1 MMVIKTISYWFL
13 IRMLQ
18 SDHCLKGG
26 QNSLKDVKFNYSFLF
41 LYHSPMNNLSAT
53 LWSQIRTVQN
63 FPKPGIC
70 FYDLTP
76 LFMNS
81 IETLTD
87 ALIASIP
94 AEQLEAV
101 DSFIAVE
108 ARGFVLATLL
118 AQRTGKA
125 LILVRKAGKLP
136 PPVVGVGYSLEYG
149 LDRLEMSA
157 ELSSQKVIIVDD
169 VLATGGTLK
178 AVKQLAEKCNHE
190 VLGASIF
197 LDLPDLHGDLG
208 LNIWSSLNN
217 QQQPAQD
224 VA

>member
-1 MMVIKTISYWFL
+1 MMNMST
-13 IRMLQ
+13 
-18 SDHCLKGG
+18 
-26 QNSLKDVKFNYSFLF
+26 
-41 LYHSPMNNLSAT
+41 A
-53 LWSQIRTVQN
+53 LWSSIRTVQN

-76 LFMNS
+76 LFMNNLV
-81 IETLTD
+81 ELTD

-94 AEQLEAV
+94 VEQLDAV
-101 DSFIAVE
+101 DSFVAVE
-108 ARGFVLATLL
+108 ARGFVLASLL
-118 AQRTGKA
+118 AQRTGKG
-125 LILVRKAGKLP
+125 LLLVRKAGKLP

-157 ELSSQKVIIVDD
+157 DIAAQRVIIVDD

-178 AVKQLAEKCNHE
+178 AVHQLMHKCQHT

-197 LDLPDLHGDLG
+197 LDLPDLHQDLG
-208 LNIWSSLNN
+208 LEIWSVLDEHSK
-217 QQQPAQD
+217 PVEKA

>member
-1 MMVIKTISYWFL
+1 MS
-13 IRMLQ
+13 
-18 SDHCLKGG
+18 
-26 QNSLKDVKFNYSFLF
+26 NSST
-41 LYHSPMNNLSAT
+41 A
-53 LWSQIRTVQN
+53 LWSHIRSVQD

-70 FYDLTP
+70 FFDLTP
-76 LFMNS
+76 LFL
-81 IETLTD
+81 TQVGPLTD

-94 AEQLEAV
+94 AEQLAAV

-108 ARGFVLATLL
+108 ARGFVLASLL
-118 AQRTGKA
+118 AQRTGKG

-149 LDRLEMSA
+149 MDRLEMSA
-157 ELSSQKVIIVDD
+157 EIQAQKVIIVDD

-190 VLGASIF
+190 ILGASIF
-197 LDLPDLHGDLG
+197 LDLPDLHQDLG
-208 LNIWSSLNN
+208 MKIWTVLDDKSK
-217 QQQPAQD
+217 PEAD